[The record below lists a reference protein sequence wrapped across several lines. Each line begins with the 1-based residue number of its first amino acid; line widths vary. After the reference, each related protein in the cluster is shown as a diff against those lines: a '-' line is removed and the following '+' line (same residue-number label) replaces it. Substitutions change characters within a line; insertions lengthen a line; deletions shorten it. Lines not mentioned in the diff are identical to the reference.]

1 MSPSSDIVALGV
13 SSSPLSFR
21 VAERVRRDAGIA
33 WLRFTYPPQRLRI
46 YRPNLRVRA
55 AARGSVWS

>member
-1 MSPSSDIVALGV
+1 MKASPDILPFGV
-13 SSSPLSFR
+13 TCSVSASVRR
-21 VAERVRRDAGIA
+21 VARDFVRRS
-33 WLRFTYPPQRLRI
+33 FYPVVRLRV